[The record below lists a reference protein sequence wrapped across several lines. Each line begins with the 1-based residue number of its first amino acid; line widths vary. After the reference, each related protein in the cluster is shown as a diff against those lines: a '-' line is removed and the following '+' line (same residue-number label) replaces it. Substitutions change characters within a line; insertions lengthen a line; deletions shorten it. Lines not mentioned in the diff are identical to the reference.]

1 MTPCLKTKQHKIKST
16 QTTKSHKLNIQLTY
30 TDKIYSDIKLNLK
43 GSSSALARFQV
54 LNRFMYLETEARLGT
69 VILHKEVSGQVSP
82 CSLTHSQ

>member
-1 MTPCLKTKQHKIKST
+1 MKTASRFLVCNGHDEQKIWLLFFRFHSKFQLECDVPGTDLKDSW
-16 QTTKSHKLNIQLTY
+16 
-30 TDKIYSDIKLNLK
+30 SD
-43 GSSSALARFQV
+43 